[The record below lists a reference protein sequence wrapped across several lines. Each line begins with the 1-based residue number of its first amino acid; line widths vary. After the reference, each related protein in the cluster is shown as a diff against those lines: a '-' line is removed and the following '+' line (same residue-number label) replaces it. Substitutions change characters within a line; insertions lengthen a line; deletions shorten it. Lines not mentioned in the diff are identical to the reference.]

1 MAERPF
7 YVTTPIYYVSG
18 NPHVGNAYTSI
29 AADVLARF
37 HRTRGET
44 FFLTG
49 TDEHGQKVAEAA
61 AAAGLAPLAF
71 TDSLVES
78 WKRLCVT
85 YEVAYDDFIR
95 TTESRHMEAAIAVFE
110 RLKGRGDVYLGT
122 YEGWYCT
129 SDETFWLESKLID
142 GRCPNPECRREVKW
156 LSEENWFFALSK
168 YRDRL
173 LAYYKEHPQWLRP
186 SRAYNEMLATLEG
199 GLEDLC
205 ISRVNLEWGI
215 PLPGGGVMYVWL
227 DALLNY
233 ITALG
238 WPDGERFKKFWP
250 ASVQLIGKEIARF
263 HTIIWPAVL
272 WALDLPAPELI
283 FAHGWIT
290 VDGEKMSKSRGN
302 VIDPFEVAE
311 RFGADAVRYF
321 LMREAPFGS
330 DFSISEEKIRLRHN
344 GDLGN
349 DLGNLVRRSL
359 AMLERYRNGLVPQ
372 PPETSEIGERF
383 SDLGDRV
390 AAHLAEL
397 GFRDALEAIW
407 EFVAALNRS
416 VEERKPW
423 ELHKA
428 ERGVELDAI
437 LYELCEGARWLAH
450 LLAPFMP
457 SKAAEI
463 WHQLGFEG
471 SPSGDWREELQWGR
485 LAVGTETRP
494 ADAPLFPRIETDAA

>member
-1 MAERPF
+1 MCA
-7 YVTTPIYYVSG
+7 
-18 NPHVGNAYTSI
+18 
-29 AADVLARF
+29 
-37 HRTRGET
+37 
-44 FFLTG
+44 
-49 TDEHGQKVAEAA
+49 
-61 AAAGLAPLAF
+61 
-71 TDSLVES
+71 
-78 WKRLCVT
+78 T
-85 YEVAYDDFIR
+85 YAIAYDDFIR
-95 TTESRHMEAAIAVFE
+95 TTEPRHTEACIAVFE
-110 RLKGRGDVYLGT
+110 RLKERGDVYLGT

-129 SDETFWLESKLID
+129 NDETFWLESKLID

-173 LAYYKEHPQWLRP
+173 IAYYKEHPQWLRP

-205 ISRVNLEWGI
+205 ISRVNLDWGI

-238 WPDGERFKKFWP
+238 WPEGERFKKFWP
-250 ASVQLIGKEIARF
+250 ANVQLIGKEIARF

-272 WALDLPAPELI
+272 WALDLPAPELV

-321 LMREAPFGS
+321 LLREAPFGS

-383 SDLGDRV
+383 SDLGERV
-390 AAHLAEL
+390 AAHLQEL
-397 GFRDALEAIW
+397 GFRDALESIW
-407 EFVAALNRS
+407 EFVTALNRA
-416 VEERKPW
+416 VDERKPW

-437 LYELCEGARWLAH
+437 LYDLCEGVRWLAH

-457 SKAAEI
+457 GKAAEI
-463 WHQLGFEG
+463 WRQLGFEG

-485 LAVGTETRP
+485 PRRRHRDAAGRRAALPAHRKRRGIVRHCIDKYQYSASIWACLPNDAARRPGSTRP
-494 ADAPLFPRIETDAA
+494 TARLTRSFLRP